1 MTLEENRKALNTKHH
16 IMGGEGWGVKSLK
29 YQKRDVLT
37 EFTNFPGVPN
47 ILKSKMSPRSKF

>member
-47 ILKSKMSPRSKF
+47 ILEI